1 MSKPKKIICISVL
14 WLIIGAAI
22 WSTQSTLVVSKPVAF
37 VPVPMMCLFL
47 AAGATVV
54 IWRSKSDQ

>member
-1 MSKPKKIICISVL
+1 
-14 WLIIGAAI
+14 
-22 WSTQSTLVVSKPVAF
+22 